1 MNRRGT
7 RLGTVV
13 ARSAGVVV
21 ACAVASAANAQ
32 PDASSADVPVR
43 PTPVAAA
50 ALPVHPDLAVLLDGA
65 ADAPTRNAA
74 AVRVLTSTDP
84 QLRLA
89 AVALL
94 APGGQPAEAQ
104 RILLERAGEMSN
116 APAWLVGPCRALLED
131 ESTPANLRMSAI
143 GALGSVRTRDSVR
156 VLLSWI
162 DSPARPELRE
172 PAARALGRLTGRA
185 DLGHDARQWRS
196 WFATVEWLPDLEWRT
211 HLAQGLAEAA
221 DRATRDRDRSTAM
234 LIDALRDGFQDAQTP
249 EQRSSMLVQFLQH
262 ELGPVRRLGVQLARQ
277 ELANA
282 RALDSSVAKAA
293 EGLLADPSREFRRSA
308 AELLAIL
315 PRTDSG
321 DAVAT
326 ALIREE
332 DPEVAA
338 PLLRAA
344 ARNPTP
350 AMASAVMRWV
360 EGPESCRGIALNAA
374 AALYAD
380 GDLSDPQAFIILR
393 RALRDAPLAELSP
406 GPNGTLALYYALGGA
421 TERARVRAL
430 LADADPVRRR
440 SAADL
445 LGSDPDAVDA
455 LLSAAANDP
464 QLFRSTARAVAS
476 HRSDLD
482 GYTAVAALPASSA
495 AERRDGLL
503 DVAATLPPSDLLAAA
518 LATDDAAFR
527 ESLLARLTAT
537 EELQANGVWRMPA
550 QTPQPAVV
558 AGLLLLCRTRLE
570 LGRPAAAWE
579 VLSDLEPVAMLIEP
593 GEREHLR
600 TVTLLWLNRL
610 EEAAQGGGT
619 VGDWLDGLERS
630 IALPH
635 AVSIVRALETR
646 FPEINGDAAARL
658 GRLRSQLPNGG

>member
-7 RLGTVV
+7 CLGTVAARFAGMV
-13 ARSAGVVV
+13 A
-21 ACAVASAANAQ
+21 ACAVAASADAQ
-32 PDASSADVPVR
+32 PDAPGAD
-43 PTPVAAA
+43 TPAHPAPAPAAA
-50 ALPVHPDLAVLLDGA
+50 PVHPDLVVLQDGA
-65 ADAPTRNAA
+65 AEAAARNAA
-74 AVRVLTSTDP
+74 AVRVLTSNDP

-94 APGGQPAEAQ
+94 APGMQPVDAQ
-104 RILLERAGEMSN
+104 RILLERAGEMAN
-116 APAWLVGPCRALLED
+116 APSWLVGPCRALLED
-131 ESTPANLRMSAI
+131 EATPAALRANAI
-143 GALGSVRTRDSVR
+143 TALGSVRTRDAVR
-156 VLLSWI
+156 VLLPWI
-162 DSPARPELRE
+162 DSTARPELRE
-172 PAARALGRLTGRA
+172 PAARALGRLTGRTE
-185 DLGHDARQWRS
+185 LGSDARQWRT

-221 DRATRDRDRSTAM
+221 DRAARDRDRSTAL
-234 LIDALRDGFQDAQTP
+234 LIDALRDGFQDAQTQ
-249 EQRSSMLVQFLQH
+249 EQRSAMLVQFLQH

-293 EGLLADPSREFRRSA
+293 EGLLSDPSREFRRSA

-360 EGPESCRGIALNAA
+360 EGPESCRGFALNAA

-393 RALRDAPLAELSP
+393 RALRDARLSDLSP

-464 QLFRSTARAVAS
+464 QLFRPAVRAVAA
-476 HRSDLD
+476 HRSDFD
-482 GYTAVAALPASSA
+482 GYTAVAGLPAASA
-495 AERRDGLL
+495 ADQREGLL
-503 DVAATLPPSDLLAAA
+503 EVAAALPPSDLLAAA
-518 LATDDAAFR
+518 LGTEELTFR

-579 VLSDLEPVAMLIEP
+579 VLADLEPVAMLIEP

-610 EEAAQGGGT
+610 EEAAQANGT
-619 VGDWLDGLERS
+619 ATDWLDGLQRS

-635 AVSIVRALETR
+635 ATSIVRALESR
-646 FPEINGDAAARL
+646 FPDLNGEAAARL
-658 GRLRSQLPNGG
+658 ARLRNQIANGG